1 MICADSQAAKQIDN
15 CDFFIEPADW
25 LLRNALASISGS
37 ISCPNISCKKL
48 IGNWSWEGIRYGMT
62 YFKCMNWLIVK
73 LNLTSCKCGGFSAPG
88 FLIRKDVIQ
97 RINGIQRPNSSS

>member
-1 MICADSQAAKQIDN
+1 
-15 CDFFIEPADW
+15 
-25 LLRNALASISGS
+25 
-37 ISCPNISCKKL
+37 
-48 IGNWSWEGIRYGMT
+48 MT